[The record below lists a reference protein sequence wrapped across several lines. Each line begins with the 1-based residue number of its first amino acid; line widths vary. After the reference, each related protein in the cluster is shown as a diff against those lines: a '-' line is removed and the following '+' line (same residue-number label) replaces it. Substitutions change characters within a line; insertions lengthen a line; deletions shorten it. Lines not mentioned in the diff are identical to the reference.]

1 MANITP
7 RKNKNGVITSYT
19 IRVYHGYDGAGKRLK
34 PYTMSWKPAPGM
46 TAKQIEKELNRQAV
60 QFEEQCRAGYAL
72 DNRQT
77 FAEYAEYVLKCK
89 ADSGTKRR
97 TIERYTA
104 LLGRINAG
112 IGHIKLADLR
122 PQHLNSFYS
131 QLRQAGIRQ
140 NASTATPIVDL
151 KAFLKE
157 KGITKIQLSEVS
169 GVSLTTLS
177 TVFKMKSISGAN
189 ADKISKALK
198 TPTKKLFKV
207 EQDNRPLS
215 EKTVREHH
223 RLISLIL
230 SQAEKEM
237 IVQYNAAEKVINKP
251 KAESSTE
258 VNYLE
263 LSDLERIRECLTK
276 EPFKWQVLAHL
287 LIVTGCRR
295 GEIAGLKWNA
305 IDFDKGT
312 LHIYNNLLYSE
323 IIGVYQDTPKTATS
337 DRYIRLPNETI
348 ELLREYKAYWDN
360 FRRDCGSEWHSFV
373 NIKNSKGVEQSE
385 RADFLFVQDSGSNV
399 GYPMHPDS
407 ITDYFKKF
415 SKKYDLPHINPHA
428 FRHTLASVLCQ
439 SGVDI
444 VTISK
449 WLGHKSVTT
458 TMNIYE
464 HILENGREQVVNC
477 VSDIILGKGK
487 AADKQ
492 A

>member
-1 MANITP
+1 MPTITP
-7 RKNKNGVITSYT
+7 RKNKNGEITSYT

-34 PYTMSWKPAPGM
+34 PYSMSWKPAQGM
-46 TAKQIEKELNRQAV
+46 TQKQIEKELNRQAV
-60 QFEEQCRAGYAL
+60 QFEEQCRIGYAL
-72 DNRQT
+72 DNKQT

-104 LLGRINAG
+104 LMERINAG

-122 PQHLNSFYS
+122 PQHLNNFYS

-140 NASTATPIVDL
+140 TAAKATPTADI
-151 KAFLKE
+151 KAVLAE
-157 KGITKIQLSEVS
+157 KGVTKVRLSEVS

-177 TVFKMKSISGAN
+177 AVFRMETISGTN
-189 ADKISKALK
+189 AEKICKALK
-198 TPTKKLFKV
+198 MPVKKLFKL
-207 EQDNRPLS
+207 EKDNRPLS

-223 RLISLIL
+223 RLIALIL
-230 SQAEKEM
+230 AQAEKEM
-237 IVQYNAAEKVINKP
+237 LVQYNAADKVINKP
-251 KAESSTE
+251 KAENSTE
-258 VNYLE
+258 VNYFE
-263 LSDLERIRECLTK
+263 LSDLENIRECLKK
-276 EPFKWQVLAHL
+276 EPFKWQVLSHL

-305 IDFDKGT
+305 VDLDKGT
-312 LHIYNNLLYSE
+312 LHIYNNLLYSKE
-323 IIGVYQDTPKTATS
+323 IGIYQDTPKTATS
-337 DRYIRLPNETI
+337 DRYIRLPDETVQ
-348 ELLREYKAYWDN
+348 LLKAYKDYWNN
-360 FRRDCGSEWHSFV
+360 FRRECGSEWHSFI
-373 NIKNSKGVEQSE
+373 NIKDSKGVERSE

-415 SKKYDLPHINPHA
+415 SKRYDLPHINPHA
-428 FRHTLASVLCQ
+428 FRHTLASVLCLN
-439 SGVDI
+439 GVDI

-464 HILENGREQVVNC
+464 HILESGREQVVSC
-477 VSDIILGKGK
+477 VSDVILGGDKVK
-487 AADKQ
+487 DKQ

>member
-1 MANITP
+1 MPNITP
-7 RKNKNGVITSYT
+7 RKNKNGEITSYT

-46 TAKQIEKELNRQAV
+46 TQKQIEKELNRQAV
-60 QFEEQCRAGYAL
+60 QFEEQCRNGYAL

-77 FAEYAEYVLKCK
+77 FAEYADYVLKCK

-104 LLGRINAG
+104 LMGRINAG

-122 PQHLNSFYS
+122 PQHLNNFYS

-140 NASTATPIVDL
+140 TASKAVPIVDL
-151 KAFLKE
+151 KEVLAE
-157 KGITKIQLSEVS
+157 KSVTKVKLSEVS

-177 TVFKMKSISGAN
+177 AVYKKQSISGTN
-189 ADKISKALK
+189 AEKICKALK
-198 TPTKKLFKV
+198 IPVKKLFKV
-207 EQDNRPLS
+207 EKDNRPLS

-223 RLISLIL
+223 RLISLVL
-230 SQAEKEM
+230 AQAEKEM
-237 IVQYNAAEKVINKP
+237 LVQYNAADKVINKP
-251 KAESSTE
+251 KAERGTE
-258 VNYLE
+258 VNYFE
-263 LSDLERIRECLTK
+263 LADLERIRECLKK
-276 EPFKWQVLAHL
+276 EPFKWQVVAHL

-312 LHIYNNLLYSE
+312 MHIYNNLLYSKE
-323 IIGVYQDTPKTATS
+323 IGVYQDTPKTSTS
-337 DRYIRLPNETI
+337 DRYIRLPDETVQ
-348 ELLREYKAYWDN
+348 LLRAYKDYWNN
-360 FRRDCGSEWHSFV
+360 FRRECGSEWHNFINV
-373 NIKNSKGVEQSE
+373 TDSKGVEHSE
-385 RADFLFVQDSGSNV
+385 RADFLFVQESGSSV

-415 SKKYDLPHINPHA
+415 SKRYDLPHINPHA
-428 FRHTLASVLCQ
+428 FRHTLASVLCLN
-439 SGVDI
+439 GVDI

-464 HILENGREQVVNC
+464 HILESGREQVVNC
-477 VSDIILGKGK
+477 VTAVILGGDKT
-487 AADKQ
+487 AEKQ